1 LRIDV
6 VNGKKNI
13 CYSIFGVYFVTGTKN
28 PDISEKGTFRISK
41 LIFYITTR
49 GTLKDGQT
57 QFLRIFL
64 GTHIV
69 SQVAVATM
77 RKYLEKTIFQSS
89 IFGAPSRLEPT
100 THRVVRQ
107 YWSIAPH
114 ADLKMVRSH
123 IGHYNQ

>member
-28 PDISEKGTFRISK
+28 PDISEEGTFRISK

-69 SQVAVATM
+69 SQVAVY
-77 RKYLEKTIFQSS
+77 REE
-89 IFGAPSRLEPT
+89 G
-100 THRVVRQ
+100 
-107 YWSIAPH
+107 
-114 ADLKMVRSH
+114 KMLMLQQHTR
-123 IGHYNQ
+123 